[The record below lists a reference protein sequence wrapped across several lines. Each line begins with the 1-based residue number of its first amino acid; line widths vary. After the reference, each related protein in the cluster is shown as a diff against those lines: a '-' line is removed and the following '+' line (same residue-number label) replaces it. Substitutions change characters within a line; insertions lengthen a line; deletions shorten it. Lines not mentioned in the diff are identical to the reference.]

1 MTKEIPTIRTE
12 RLALRPFEARDVDG
26 LHEIMNQKDILN
38 YFPSQT
44 PPEKEKVAKFIQR
57 QLDQWEEIGYAWWA
71 VTLATDAD
79 SMILG
84 WQGLQYLPD
93 TDEVEVGY
101 LLSREHWGHGYA
113 TEGARASLAYG
124 FEMLDVDEIVGI
136 VHPENIASQRVL
148 EKVGMG
154 KRVRTEY
161 FGMDVYR
168 YRVGRENE

>member
-1 MTKEIPTIRTE
+1 MPKEIPTIRTE
-12 RLALRPFEARDVDG
+12 RLALRPFEARDAAP
-26 LHEIMNQKDILN
+26 LYEILRQKDILT

-44 PPEKEKVAKFIQR
+44 PPEKEKVAIFIQR

-71 VTLATDAD
+71 VTLAADAEAV
-79 SMILG
+79 ILG

-101 LLSREHWGHGYA
+101 LLSRKHWGHGYA

-124 FEMLDVDEIVGI
+124 FETLNVDEIVGI

-148 EKVGMG
+148 EKAGMG

-161 FGMDVYR
+161 FGMDVFR
-168 YRVGRENE
+168 YQVNRE